1 MHQVLSAAYYRP
13 GFARSACAWL
23 MIDGIGIEQWLS
35 THLEWSDVASLGLS
49 LIWLIDE
56 DEDAL
61 ANRRIIPAED
71 GSSTI
76 VPLLV
81 CSDDMNFDCI
91 VLVAEQV
98 IDADTVHWRRFGRS
112 ISDKLEVGI
121 STKWIAESKPV
132 SFALEAFQNALEQFT
147 QLSKTKPDNHC
158 DAPLSP
164 QEPSLRC
171 IIFIAIRPTTTLKCC
186 EHVARIHSGYT
197 CFQRTRWSS
206 HPSRIRR
213 ADYRPL

>member
-1 MHQVLSAAYYRP
+1 MHQAISAAYHRP

-35 THLEWSDVASLGLS
+35 THLEWSDVARLGLS

-91 VLVAEQV
+91 VVVVEQV

-112 ISDKLEVGI
+112 ISDNLEVGI

-132 SFALEAFQNALEQFT
+132 SFALEDFQNALEQFT

-158 DAPLSP
+158 DEPLSP
-164 QEPSLRC
+164 Q
-171 IIFIAIRPTTTLKCC
+171 
-186 EHVARIHSGYT
+186 
-197 CFQRTRWSS
+197 
-206 HPSRIRR
+206 
-213 ADYRPL
+213 

>member
-1 MHQVLSAAYYRP
+1 MHQVISAAYYRP

-35 THLEWSDVASLGLS
+35 THLEWSDVARLGLS

-98 IDADTVHWRRFGRS
+98 IEGDTVHWRRFGCS

-121 STKWIAESKPV
+121 STKWIAESKPI
-132 SFALEAFQNALEQFT
+132 SFALEDFQNALEQFT
-147 QLSKTKPDNHC
+147 QLSKTKPDNHS
-158 DAPLSP
+158 DAPLSH
-164 QEPSLRC
+164 Q
-171 IIFIAIRPTTTLKCC
+171 
-186 EHVARIHSGYT
+186 
-197 CFQRTRWSS
+197 
-206 HPSRIRR
+206 
-213 ADYRPL
+213 

>member
-1 MHQVLSAAYYRP
+1 MHQVISAAYYRP

-35 THLEWSDVASLGLS
+35 THLEWSDVVSLGLS

-91 VLVAEQV
+91 VLVTEQV
-98 IDADTVHWRRFGRS
+98 IEADTVHWRRFGRS
-112 ISDKLEVGI
+112 ISDKLEVGLDKMDRREQAGKLRI
-121 STKWIAESKPV
+121 GGLPKRIGAVHSVVED
-132 SFALEAFQNALEQFT
+132 EARQ
-147 QLSKTKPDNHC
+147 P
-158 DAPLSP
+158 
-164 QEPSLRC
+164 LRC
-171 IIFIAIRPTTTLKCC
+171 PLKPSIA
-186 EHVARIHSGYT
+186 
-197 CFQRTRWSS
+197 
-206 HPSRIRR
+206 
-213 ADYRPL
+213 